1 MTGSTIGLP
10 TPPLDLRRGDIIW
23 GVVAGERRSF
33 RVRSPAVQ
41 RPGDGFKVSTLRV
54 DTERES
60 SVYLYYAPNECA
72 YKAASTDVLTVQL
85 PPFNAPL
92 VAHAEAPEQRLLVD
106 TVGDVAWRV
115 GEYGFWLR
123 VAGRWAPM
131 AERWSWDRNI
141 IMGGRWHAKG

>member
-33 RVRSPAVQ
+33 RVRSPAKD
-41 RPGDGFKVSTLRV
+41 RPHGFKISTMRM

-60 SVYLYYAPNECA
+60 QGYLYFAAGECV
-72 YKAASTDVLTVQL
+72 YKATSTDVLTVQL

-92 VAHAEAPEQRLLVD
+92 IAHAEAPEQRLLVD

-115 GEYGFWLR
+115 GEHGFWLR

-131 AERWSWDRNI
+131 AERWSWERRVVP
-141 IMGGRWHAKG
+141 GGRWHAKG